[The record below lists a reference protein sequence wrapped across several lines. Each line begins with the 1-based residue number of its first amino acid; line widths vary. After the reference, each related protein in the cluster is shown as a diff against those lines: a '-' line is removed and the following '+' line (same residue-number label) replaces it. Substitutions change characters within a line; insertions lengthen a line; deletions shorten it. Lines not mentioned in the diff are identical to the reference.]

1 MGLIVKISGVYCYIC
16 DNKKQKC
23 LRLDD
28 DGPRYENN
36 VIYICEDCLKEGL
49 ELLNEWNIIVMKV
62 DI

>member
-1 MGLIVKISGVYCYIC
+1 MGLIVKISGVFCYIC

-23 LRLDD
+23 IKLDD

-49 ELLNEWNIIVMKV
+49 ELLNE
-62 DI
+62 